1 MLILSISSSIKEI
14 VLYKLPPRTLLSSSI
29 LLVLS
34 SAHAVAAVNED
45 TSQLETVTVYGQ
57 KIERTTQETK
67 ESVAVLDVEVMDEV
81 GIKDLNDVYNYT
93 ANVYS
98 VDNGDQFGIRGVTQN
113 SKSTGGGTSDIATLF
128 IDDVAYSGFA
138 SKFGPKNLWDVEQV
152 EVFRGPQST
161 NFGRNSLL
169 GAVSVQTKRPDTA
182 GFESAVQADIGN
194 DGRQTYNGMVNI
206 PLSDTVAVRLT
217 GTYSEADGYVDNDVL
232 NDDRYDSSRDHNVR
246 GQVLFTP
253 NDRLSVNW
261 MIQSGQVTEG
271 RDYYEVAPGDDIEDR
286 TSHSKVNEFTRYE
299 ILTTSLTADY
309 AINDAWSVKSI
320 TSYLEGERTSLTYD
334 HAELD
339 IKDIIGSP
347 FPMVIPVDIN
357 GDFDSKDESFS
368 QEVRFNY
375 TDDKLK
381 TSFGGY
387 FTKVDLVNNNLYTYT
402 GEVFG
407 SPVEIPLDSKFNGKT
422 TGYAL
427 FAEADYEFAPAWVV
441 SAGLRY
447 DNEKQDNVA
456 GGDSYDAD
464 YDAFLPSLGVTNFV
478 TDNVNVSAFYS
489 RGYRVGGSELLSTG
503 VNQFDPEYLDMYEL
517 ALRSEWLDNSL
528 IVNANVYYGDWTD
541 QQLRSDQALPTG
553 DIPTTNAGSSKLY
566 GAEFE
571 VQYYPTA
578 DLSLYY
584 NLGLSKAEFDDYKAT
599 DNTGNTQDYSGNELA
614 FSPSFTTSLGG
625 RYYVMD
631 NLYLGGNVNYQGE
644 QYADQANTEKM
655 DSRTLVNLN
664 AGYEV
669 SDFLIEAYVDNLTD
683 EFYVTSQ
690 FTGASG
696 NPMVQAGN
704 PREFGIRGT
713 YSY

>member
-1 MLILSISSSIKEI
+1 MHN
-14 VLYKLPPRTLLSSSI
+14 LPSRTLLSSSI
-29 LLVLS
+29 LLILS
-34 SAHAVAAVNED
+34 STHVVASEKED
-45 TSQLETVTVYGQ
+45 VSKLETITVYGQ

-67 ESVAVLDVEVMDEV
+67 ESVAVLDADIMDEV

-98 VDNGDQFGIRGVTQN
+98 VDNGEQFGIRGVTQN

-128 IDDVAYSGFA
+128 VDDVAYSGFA

-182 GFESAVQADIGN
+182 GFESAVQADLGN
-194 DGRQTYNGMVNI
+194 DGRQTYNGMLNI
-206 PLSDTVAVRLT
+206 PLSETVAVRLT
-217 GTYSEADGYVDNDVL
+217 GTYTEADGYVKNNVL
-232 NDDRYDSSRDHNVR
+232 NDDRYDSSRDHNIR
-246 GQVLFTP
+246 GQILFTP
-253 NDRLSVNW
+253 NEQLAVNL
-261 MIQSGQVTEG
+261 MLQDGKLNEG
-271 RDYYEVAPGDDIEDR
+271 RDYYELTPGKNAKDR
-286 TSHSKVNEFTRYE
+286 VSNSKLKEFTQYE
-299 ILTTSLTADY
+299 MTSSALTIDYQFNSAWSLKSTTSY
-309 AINDAWSVKSI
+309 M
-320 TSYLEGERTSLTYD
+320 EGKRKSLTYD
-334 HAELD
+334 SSIVDA
-339 IKDIIGSP
+339 GSIN
-347 FPMVIPVDIN
+347 PMLTGLAIPVDIR
-357 GDFDSKDESFS
+357 GDYDSKDKNLS
-368 QEVRFNY
+368 QELRFNY
-375 TDDKLK
+375 SDEKLS

-387 FTKVDLVNNNLYTYT
+387 YNKVDLVNDTQFTYN
-402 GEVFG
+402 G
-407 SPVEIPLDSKFNGKT
+407 EIPAMPPVIPQPMPIEIPFNSRFQGKT
-422 TGYAL
+422 DGYAL
-427 FAEADYEFAPAWVV
+427 FVQADYLVTQTWQL

-456 GGDSYDAD
+456 GGNSYDAD

-517 ALRSEWLDNSL
+517 AFRSEWLDNSL

-599 DNTGNTQDYSGNELA
+599 DNTGNAQDYSSNELA

-644 QYADQANTEKM
+644 QYANQANTEKL

-669 SDFLIEAYVDNLTD
+669 SDFLLEAYVDNLTD

-690 FTGASG
+690 FMNAAG

-713 YSY
+713 YRY